1 MLVKLGNF
9 NFVSR
14 NPNFSIPTLPQSR
27 PSSIRLFVLRCSS
40 SQSSMAA
47 SSSTKKIVAEYA
59 KSGRSACK
67 KCGESISA
75 SALRLGLVS
84 RDARGFDM
92 TKWHHLSCCPMDSKS
107 IGSAEKINGF
117 ALLKASDQEA
127 LKLIVAEHDRS
138 QNKDSHGEDDEKET
152 SNKDKVKES
161 QVRKADSALE
171 EIESPNSKKSKPVE
185 SGEEAKLEIIFSTS
199 DIQDNYKGA
208 TLLPEWKAFQTIIF
222 LEQDEGLR
230 DSSKIAAF
238 DFDGCLANTSVKRV
252 GPDAWSLLYSCIPEK
267 LKGLYD
273 DGYKLVIFTNE
284 SNIERWKNKRQVA
297 VDSKVG
303 RLNNFIKHVNVPIQV
318 FIACGLGKSVGQTQ
332 DPFRKPKPG
341 MWRIMEQQ
349 FNSGIAI
356 DMDQSFYVG
365 DAAGR
370 HNDHSDADIKFAQA
384 IGLKFY
390 VPEEFFAA

>member
-1 MLVKLGNF
+1 M
-9 NFVSR
+9 
-14 NPNFSIPTLPQSR
+14 
-27 PSSIRLFVLRCSS
+27 RCSS

-47 SSSTKKIVAEYA
+47 SSSTKIVVEYA

-67 KCGESISA
+67 KCGGSISV

-84 RDARGFDM
+84 KDARGFDM
-92 TKWHHLSCCPMDSKS
+92 TKWHHLRCCPINSQS
-107 IGSAEKINGF
+107 IAFAEKINGF
-117 ALLKASDQEA
+117 PLLKASDQEA
-127 LKLIVAEHDRS
+127 LKLLLAECD
-138 QNKDSHGEDDEKET
+138 QLQDKDNNGENDETET

-161 QVRKADSALE
+161 KVRKAGDSALE
-171 EIESPNSKKSKPVE
+171 EIETHNSKKSKPVE
-185 SGEEAKLEIIFSTS
+185 FGEEAKLEITFSSS
-199 DIQDNYKGA
+199 DVKDNYKGA
-208 TLLPEWKAFQTIIF
+208 TLLTEWKAFQTIIF
-222 LEQDEGLR
+222 LERDEGLF

-238 DFDGCLANTSVKRV
+238 DFDGCLAKTSVKRV
-252 GPDAWSLLYSCIPEK
+252 GPDAWSLLYSSIPEK

-273 DGYKLVIFTNE
+273 DGYKLVVFTNE
-284 SNIERWKNKRQVA
+284 SNIERWKKKRQVA

-303 RLNNFIKHVNVPIQV
+303 RLKNFIKHVNIPIQV
-318 FIACGLGKSVGQTQ
+318 FIACGLGKSDGQTQ

-349 FNSGIAI
+349 FNSCIAI

-370 HNDHSDADIKFAQA
+370 DKDHSDADIKFAQA

-390 VPEEFFAA
+390 VPEDFFAA